1 MKVTSTKQFFS
12 FFFSNF
18 RATTERCEHDL
29 KQTLSKDITKL
40 ICEKYVFYLYDKW
53 WQEQEEKY
61 KEKVNLLE
69 NNIMNI
75 RFKILQSFHSCKFEL
90 SINIIYSNLDHL
102 PQLGQRKRMREV
114 IRNWKK
120 LQVLK
125 RQISNL
131 ILLLISL
138 WIALE
143 M

>member
-1 MKVTSTKQFFS
+1 MKVTSTKQ

-75 RFKILQSFHSCKFEL
+75 RIEILMQLYYSCKFEL

-120 LQVLK
+120 LRVLK
-125 RQISNL
+125 RQISNP